1 MVRPVMRRPKSTQ
14 SRFFATLVAAAIAT
28 APIHVALAAPTFE
41 ELYAQGQEK
50 FDQGEYG
57 DAGDLWG
64 QAVRVLPEDKANSAT
79 RQTLMNLALD
89 SYLRAYRADDKDRA
103 QIDDAKALL
112 DEYEASLASSG
123 TELSPDIAST
133 KGKIDDIL
141 AELQAAEDEAA
152 AAAAATETDKTETEP
167 EPVDDIMPV
176 GNDKPGRG
184 LVIGGAALLGGSS
197 IGIGLLL
204 GGVIG
209 GLKAQTD
216 YNDAAVGSTERTDA
230 SKRGNTMNALA
241 ITGGVLTP
249 LLIGAGTA
257 LLIIGLRKNKA
268 ARRNAMLVPN
278 VGPRFVGVGLT
289 GRF

>member
-1 MVRPVMRRPKSTQ
+1 MVRPVMRRLNSTQ
-14 SRFFATLVAAAIAT
+14 SRFFATLVAVALTT
-28 APIHVALAAPTFE
+28 APLHVALAAPTFE

-50 FDQGEYG
+50 FDGGEYG
-57 DAGDLWG
+57 DAGDLWA
-64 QAVRVLPEDKANSAT
+64 QAVRVLPESKDNSAT

-89 SYLRAYRADDKDRA
+89 SYLRAYRADDDRE

-112 DEYEASLASSG
+112 DEYEASLGSG
-123 TELSPDIAST
+123 VELSSDIAST

-141 AELQAAEDEAA
+141 AELQAADDEAA
-152 AAAAATETDKTETEP
+152 AAAVADVDKTEATDGP
-167 EPVDDIMPV
+167 EPIDDIMPV
-176 GNDKPGRG
+176 GDDKPGRG
-184 LVIGGAALLGGSS
+184 FVIGGAALLGASS

-257 LLIIGLRKNKA
+257 LLIIGMRKNKA

-278 VGPRFVGVGLT
+278 VGPNFVGMGVT